1 MSTKEQYYTVIYWYT
16 TPLKKAVGR
25 VKNGSTR
32 RLATSPMAA
41 AIMRVKEQM
50 TAKDSDDPWE
60 ILHVE
65 DISDE
70 CETGQTNKSLSLL
83 RLYEQR
89 YLHKKQK
96 DAGMWHPAK
105 SPKSEWYE
113 DPELKSVD
121 YVVDFGKRL
130 VNERRYGS
138 SRPNSFKMRGEQR
151 ECRNKAMKHFN
162 SGGDQFLV
170 NAKMRYGKT
179 FTTYQIAKA
188 MKAKKVL
195 VLTYKPQVEF
205 GWAEDLSTHVDFE
218 GWDYYYA
225 KDFTSD
231 ETVVLPGTA
240 KTEVLF
246 ASFQDLNDMTKSKW
260 SEIASY
266 DFDILVIDEQHYGSA
281 SPRAQRTLD
290 ALSYKH
296 TIEVSGTPLYALMSG
311 KFLDHEVYTW
321 SYADEQRKK
330 RAEEAA
336 GWVTEIYR
344 WLPTMKF
351 MVLDISE
358 AAKNLASHYSDN
370 EGFTMQKMFGS
381 NDGIT
386 FIDEGAVSMWLEE
399 AYGVTG
405 HKNKSPVRQ
414 HNPDHM
420 VWKLPSVDACRAMEK
435 LLSTKEYVK
444 HMPIVV
450 SGTDGANL
458 ENTKNHIR
466 RFDKTVTLTCG
477 SLMTG
482 TTIPEWTLIFM
493 LDGGSSPQD
502 YFQSI
507 FRVQSSHKA
516 ARKEVCHVVDYNPER
531 NLQMIYEYSF
541 VMALRNGKST
551 REEIADFLDFAPVL
565 DHTGNTP
572 VLRDVEHILD
582 AVAHTSN
589 SIEKFGS
596 IANFQFG
603 NVTEDTIAS
612 LLGVE
617 ADVNSKREVTVNENG
632 IAKGLNHMS
641 RGGEGKEQPE
651 VDLTV
656 KAMREL
662 QQKAI
667 TVIKKIP
674 NYIWVARSS
683 ADNINDILN
692 ENNNLT
698 FEQEVG
704 ISLTDLAT
712 MRDQGFINTTRVNLC
727 IMAYQQT
734 QRQLFKT

>member
-351 MVLDISE
+351 MVLDINE

-381 NDGIT
+381 NDGFT

-541 VMALRNGKST
+541 IMAQVNGKSA
-551 REEIADFLDFAPVL
+551 RDEIADFLDFAPVL

-596 IANFQFG
+596 IANFHFG

-612 LLGVE
+612 LLGVK
-617 ADVNSKREVTVNENG
+617 ADVNSKREVTVNNNG
-632 IAKGLNHMS
+632 IVKGLNYAA
-641 RGGEGKEQPE
+641 RGGKGTDQPD

-656 KAMREL
+656 KAAREL

-667 TVIKKIP
+667 TVIKKLP
-674 NYIWVARSS
+674 NYMWVTKSS
-683 ADNINDILN
+683 ADSIKDILN
-692 ENNNLT
+692 ENNNAT

-704 ISLTDLAT
+704 ISLADLTT
-712 MRDQGFINTTRVNLC
+712 MCAQGFINTTRVNLC

-734 QRQLFKT
+734 QRQLFKQ

>member
-1 MSTKEQYYTVIYWYT
+1 MSATKQFYPVAYWYT
-16 TPLKKAVGR
+16 TPLNKEKGR
-25 VKNGSTR
+25 VKNGSAR
-32 RLATSPMAA
+32 REATSAYDAA
-41 AIMRVKEQM
+41 EIRIKEQI
-50 TAKDSDDPWE
+50 TAANSADPYE

-65 DISDE
+65 DLSDE
-70 CETGQTNKSLSLL
+70 CETGYKNKSLSLL

-96 DAGMWHPAK
+96 DAGMWCPAD
-105 SPKSEWYE
+105 SAKSEWFE
-113 DPELKSVD
+113 DPERKSVD

-130 VNERRYGS
+130 VNERRHGS
-138 SRPNSFKMRGEQR
+138 PRPNSFKMRREQR
-151 ECRNKAMKHFN
+151 ECRNQAMKHFN

-179 FTTYQIAKA
+179 FTTYQIAKS

-205 GWAEDLSTHVDFE
+205 GWAEDLLTHVDFE
-218 GWDYYYA
+218 GWEYYYA

-231 ETVVLPGTA
+231 ETVVLPGTSN
-240 KTEVLF
+240 TEVLF

-330 RAEEAA
+330 RAEKAA

-351 MVLDISE
+351 MVLDISD
-358 AAKNLASHYSDN
+358 AAKNLTAHYSDN

-381 NDGIT
+381 NDGIN

-399 AYGVTG
+399 AYGLTG

-435 LLSTKEYVK
+435 LLTTKEYVK

-502 YFQSI
+502 YFQTI
-507 FRVQSSHKA
+507 FRVQSSNKA

-541 VMALRNGKST
+541 VMALQNGKST
-551 REEIADFLDFAPVL
+551 RDEIADFLDFAPVL
-565 DHTGNTP
+565 DHTGNIP

-582 AVAHTSN
+582 AIAHTSN

-603 NVTEDTIAS
+603 NVTDDTIAS
-612 LLGVE
+612 LLGVD

-632 IAKGLNHMS
+632 ITRGLNHASHGS
-641 RGGEGKEQPE
+641 RGTAQPE
-651 VDLTV
+651 VDLTA

-667 TVIKKIP
+667 TVIKKLP
-674 NYIWVARSS
+674 NYIWVAKSL
-683 ADNINDILN
+683 ADSIDDILN
-692 ENNNLT
+692 ENNAVT
-698 FEQEVG
+698 FKQEVG
-704 ISLTDLAT
+704 INLADLKT
-712 MRDQGFINTTRVNLC
+712 MCDQGFISTTRVNLC
-727 IMAYQQT
+727 IMSYQQT